1 MTNLDSTL
9 KKQRHYFT
17 IKTLHSQS
25 YGFSSS
31 HMWMC
36 KFDHKESWVPK
47 NGCFWTVVLEKNLE
61 SPLDCKNIQPVNSEY
76 LLEGLTLKLKFQYFR
91 HLMQRTDSLEMTL
104 DAEKVWRQEEKG
116 TKENEMVGWHHR
128 LNGHESEYT
137 LGVGDG
143 QGGLACCS
151 PWGRKELDLTE
162 QLNWTG
168 PLQKNLSSIVI
179 DTAHIILFFLN
190 HNPGRDA
197 LLCLI
202 FK

>member
-61 SPLDCKNIQPVNSEY
+61 SPLDCKNIQPVNSEH

-116 TKENEMVGWHHR
+116 TKENEMVGWHRRLDGHR
-128 LNGHESEYT
+128 FEQAPGVVMHREAWHTAVHGVTKSQTGPSE
-137 LGVGDG
+137 
-143 QGGLACCS
+143 
-151 PWGRKELDLTE
+151 WTE
-162 QLNWTG
+162 LNWY
-168 PLQKNLSSIVI
+168 
-179 DTAHIILFFLN
+179 F
-190 HNPGRDA
+190 
-197 LLCLI
+197 
-202 FK
+202 